1 MSGHFL
7 KNILFTLFLLLPTTV
22 YAADNAAITKTL
34 EALTDGELTAGKP
47 VTGTI
52 IIRDIASGDA
62 VTLDSLISRNKRR
75 IHLWLVDPT
84 FTDIQHLHPETS
96 ITPYTFNFTFIPKIT
111 SSYMAWADITTHA
124 TNKQELLVGWLGEKD
139 AAFIERI
146 ESHTKAMNGHNFTLS
161 FDVPPQVGQTS
172 IVNLNVTD
180 HQKKPVKWSIEA
192 MAKQYSPVEYF
203 SLIGFYDDNTHA
215 IAAMQ
220 ETDTY
225 FYGPTYGPDVKFK
238 ITPTQAGYVKMF
250 AHVTISG
257 KEMFVP
263 FGVMIQK

>member
-1 MSGHFL
+1 MVSYFL
-7 KNILFTLFLLLPTTV
+7 KNILFAFFLLLPTTV

-47 VTGTI
+47 VTGTV

-62 VTLDSLISRNKRR
+62 VTLDNLVSRNKQR

-96 ITPYTFNFTFIPKIT
+96 ITPYTFNFTFTPKIT
-111 SSYMAWADITTHA
+111 GSYMAWADITTYA

-146 ESHTKAMNGHNFTLS
+146 ESHTKAMNGYNFTLS
-161 FDVPPQVGQTS
+161 FDVPPQAGQTS
-172 IVNLNVTD
+172 VVNLNITD
-180 HQKKPVKWSIEA
+180 SQNNPVKWSMESI
-192 MAKQYSPVEYF
+192 AKQYSSAEYF
-203 SLIGFYDDNTHA
+203 SLIGFYDDNIHT
-215 IAAMQ
+215 ITAMQ
-220 ETDTY
+220 EIDPRLPL
-225 FYGPTYGPDVKFK
+225 FEGPDVKFK

-250 AHVTISG
+250 AHMTIAG